1 MEEGKA
7 GRAEGRDEGRSEDWK
22 RGKRWNAAALGSLWE
37 LYRGGISIALP
48 IRSVD
53 LIVPLIARVL
63 VGDQKEFSWV
73 SRSAQPTQLFQ
84 RYRDLE
90 IAPTEVVKVATGIS
104 FGAKGWWAGDFYQDL
119 L

>member
-1 MEEGKA
+1 MLP
-7 GRAEGRDEGRSEDWK
+7 
-22 RGKRWNAAALGSLWE
+22 RWD
-37 LYRGGISIALP
+37 LYRLHYSFSRSICSLN
-48 IRSVD
+48 
-53 LIVPLIARVL
+53 LFNRVL
-63 VGDQKEFSWV
+63 VGDQKDFSWV